1 MTVTRRAFLFAPGL
15 GLLSKRTENSS
26 NLPPSAPQTRILFGG
41 DVMLSRYVGARAGRR
56 SDPALPLRD
65 LSELL
70 SGAGIAFVNLE
81 APFSDPGRMLD
92 KGMVFKAEPAMVEA
106 LQVAGVDVVS
116 TANNHARDCGA
127 YAVDFTL
134 DWLARN
140 GIAAAGTGH
149 TAEAAHQGAVLTR
162 TGVRFG
168 FLAYT
173 YEQSNGNHTDR
184 DDRVAMLDVAK
195 MTVDVSDLLTRADAV
210 VVSMH
215 AGVEYQTK
223 PNAEQ
228 RRFAHAAIDAGAAVV
243 VGTHPHVTQPTE
255 HYKDGVIFYSLG
267 NLVFDQFQRKET
279 QHGLIAEVYFRGNRL
294 ERSSVILVDIVQ
306 TAPRVAQ
313 TWVP

>member
-1 MTVTRRAFLFAPGL
+1 
-15 GLLSKRTENSS
+15 
-26 NLPPSAPQTRILFGG
+26 
-41 DVMLSRYVGARAGRR
+41 
-56 SDPALPLRD
+56 
-65 LSELL
+65 
-70 SGAGIAFVNLE
+70 
-81 APFSDPGRMLD
+81 
-92 KGMVFKAEPAMVEA
+92 
-106 LQVAGVDVVS
+106 
-116 TANNHARDCGA
+116 
-127 YAVDFTL
+127 
-134 DWLARN
+134 
-140 GIAAAGTGH
+140 
-149 TAEAAHQGAVLTR
+149 
-162 TGVRFG
+162 
-168 FLAYT
+168 
-173 YEQSNGNHTDR
+173 
-184 DDRVAMLDVAK
+184 MLDVAK